1 MMFLLGLAAA
11 AATTCTLPAG
21 WMTPLPV
28 HAALTRQMYFALKT
42 GKAYTIALA
51 PASTVRLEGPT
62 RHIPKPRTWAG
73 IAAVDVTIRG
83 KLTIALSSAT
93 YVDLIRDGITLTS
106 IDHARTEAC
115 PTMHKTVT
123 FDVVPG
129 RYVVQLTDAPDRS
142 VVFEATLG

>member
-11 AATTCTLPAG
+11 AATICTLPAG

-51 PASTVRLEGPT
+51 PAISVRLE
-62 RHIPKPRTWAG
+62 RQSRRIPKPGTWAG
-73 IAAVDVTIRG
+73 LAALDIAARG
-83 KLTIALSSAT
+83 KVTIALSSAA
-93 YVDLIRDGITLTS
+93 YIDLVRGGVTLAS
-106 IDHARTEAC
+106 VAHQRTGAC

-129 RYVVQLTDAPDRS
+129 RYLVQLTDAPDRS